1 MPPTIGLA
9 ESQQL
14 KRPECFYASCS
25 WSGAGASRSHHLTL
39 KEAWSQVSV
48 FRVGISWKFPS
59 LFESET
65 SERIESENART
76 SSPHPYHCGKTFTNK
91 HKQEDTEYKRW
102 PPQTLSLGDDL
113 INNVCCGDRSDKS
126 QTHH

>member
-1 MPPTIGLA
+1 M
-9 ESQQL
+9 
-14 KRPECFYASCS
+14 
-25 WSGAGASRSHHLTL
+25 
-39 KEAWSQVSV
+39 

-65 SERIESENART
+65 SERIERENART
-76 SSPHPYHCGKTFTNK
+76 SSPHPYHCQIMFTNK

-102 PPQTLSLGDDL
+102 PPETKSLGDDL

-126 QTHH
+126 QTHHQAPDTHHQAQGQTCLGIVKRG